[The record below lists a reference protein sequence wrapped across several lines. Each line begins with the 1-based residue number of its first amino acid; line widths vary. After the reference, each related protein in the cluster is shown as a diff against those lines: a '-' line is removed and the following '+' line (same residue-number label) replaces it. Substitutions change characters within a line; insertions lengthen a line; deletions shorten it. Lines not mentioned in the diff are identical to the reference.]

1 MSALRCI
8 RLASWQPARLVSK
21 RLLPPAVL
29 VHSRRSLS
37 STSPL
42 LASKPLYGVA
52 AAVNSSPSSQP
63 NEATLFSSEFSL
75 DDRVGIV
82 SGGNRGIGLG
92 AAMALIEGGARS
104 VYCLDLPSAPSDE
117 FVKVQDYVQNME
129 LTGRKKAGRLEYIQ
143 VNVRDKAAV
152 LREVDKIGERE
163 QRVDVCVA
171 AAGILRNHI
180 SCIEYPEEEFK
191 EVMDV
196 NVNGVLY
203 TAQAAGLQMA
213 RFNIPGSI
221 ILIASMSG
229 SLSNMNHHWVS
240 YNTSKGAVIQMAR
253 SMACELGAKGIRVN
267 SLSPGYIHTSLT
279 AQYLDKHPG
288 LIDKW
293 AAQNPLGRIGRPDE
307 IRGVVAWLASDAS
320 TYCTGSDIMVTGG
333 HHSW

>member
-1 MSALRCI
+1 MSALRRI
-8 RLASWQPARLVSK
+8 RPPSRALSR
-21 RLLPPAVL
+21 RLPPLL
-29 VHSRRSLS
+29 VNPCRKLS
-37 STSPL
+37 TTSPL
-42 LASKPLYGVA
+42 LVSNSPYGVA
-52 AAVNSSPSSQP
+52 AAVHGTSSKQPSK
-63 NEATLFSSEFSL
+63 ATLFSEEFSL
-75 DDRVGIV
+75 DDRVGVV
-82 SGGNRGIGLG
+82 SGGNRGIGLE
-92 AAMALIEGGARS
+92 AAMALLEGGARS
-104 VYCLDLPSAPSDE
+104 VYCLDLPSNPSEE
-117 FVKVQDYVQNME
+117 FLKVRDYVKNME
-129 LTGRKKAGRLEYIQ
+129 VAGGKKAGTIEY
-143 VNVRDKAAV
+143 VSVDVTDKNAV
-152 LREVDKIGERE
+152 VREVERIGDEER
-163 QRVDVCVA
+163 RVDVCVA

-191 EVMDV
+191 QVMDV

-213 RFNIPGSI
+213 KYNVPGSI

-229 SLSNMNHHWVS
+229 SLTNMHHHWVS

-253 SMACELGAKGIRVN
+253 SMACELGTKGIRVN
-267 SLSPGYIHTSLT
+267 SLSPGYIYTSLT

-293 AAQNPLGRIGRPDE
+293 SAQNPLGRIGRPDE